1 MNKCT
6 FIEDTT
12 FSLVILQILL
22 QNLDP
27 RKELFD
33 YVKNLFWRSEKRNV
47 KGRMYT
53 NILPFKEVKKSKEE
67 ASRL

>member
-33 YVKNLFWRSEKRNV
+33 YFKNLFWRSEKRNV
-47 KGRMYT
+47 KGRM
-53 NILPFKEVKKSKEE
+53 
-67 ASRL
+67 